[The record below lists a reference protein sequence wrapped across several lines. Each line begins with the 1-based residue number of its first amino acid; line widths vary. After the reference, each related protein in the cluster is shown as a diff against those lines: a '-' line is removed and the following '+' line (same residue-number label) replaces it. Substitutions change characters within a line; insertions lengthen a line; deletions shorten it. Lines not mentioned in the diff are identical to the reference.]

1 MESLSLWTQWKGAT
15 AQTGKTHDEE
25 SLVSTPTGMKPICEI
40 CAGDEVISLDGN
52 DQSTIAKVHE
62 ITRASIERIFEVTFA
77 NGVIWRTTEDQQI
90 YCGEG
95 EWRNIINAG
104 NHKVATETGT
114 STKIVRIAAT
124 GNHETVYGLSV
135 EGTNILFVNGIAARG
150 FSKE

>member
-1 MESLSLWTQWKGAT
+1 MESLSLWTQWKGSKAKT
-15 AQTGKTHDEE
+15 DKTHDEE
-25 SLVSTPTGMKPICEI
+25 SLVSTPTGAKPIRDLR
-40 CAGDEVISLDGN
+40 AGDEVISLDGN
-52 DQSTIAKVHE
+52 DHSTIAKVQE
-62 ITRASIERIFEVTFA
+62 ITRANIEPIFEVTFA

-104 NHKVATETGT
+104 NHKAATEAGT
-114 STKIVRIAAT
+114 FTKIVRIAAT
-124 GNHETVYGLSV
+124 GDRETVYGLVV

>member
-1 MESLSLWTQWKGAT
+1 MESLSLWTQWKGSK
-15 AQTGKTHDEE
+15 AQTDKTHDEE

-40 CAGDEVISLDGN
+40 RAGDEVISLDGN

-95 EWRNIINAG
+95 EWRRCSCRAFIWG
-104 NHKVATETGT
+104 
-114 STKIVRIAAT
+114 RDC
-124 GNHETVYGLSV
+124 L
-135 EGTNILFVNGIAARG
+135 
-150 FSKE
+150 